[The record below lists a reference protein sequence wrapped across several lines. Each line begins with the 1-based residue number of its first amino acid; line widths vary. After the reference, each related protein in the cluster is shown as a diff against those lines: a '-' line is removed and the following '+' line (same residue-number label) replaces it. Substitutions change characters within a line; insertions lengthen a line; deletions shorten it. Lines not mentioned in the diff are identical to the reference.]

1 MSAAKKNT
9 ENSTPKMPE
18 TVEKQTPKMMAEKLL
33 EPTKEKINRNLKDSV
48 FCDLFARPEYLIQ
61 LYQTLH
67 PEDTTTTPDDLTI
80 VTLTQLFVKEIYN
93 DLGFLAGNRLIVLVE
108 HQSKWSD
115 NIVVRFLP
123 YLGETYHR
131 YMEKNDLD
139 VFSTKKVQLP
149 KPELY
154 VVFTGERK
162 IKPATISLKKD
173 IFGLDEE
180 EDCCVEVEAKVIYG
194 NEADRDILNQ
204 YIIFSKVFDEQKNLY
219 PDDLRKAVQET
230 IRICKDKDVLTAYL
244 EQEEAAIVMYAFAD
258 QEREFKRALRK
269 EGEAG
274 EARGEARGEVKGVDK
289 TTTLMDQLFSAGR
302 MEDAQK
308 AVKDKEY
315 LSQLFREFNIN

>member
-1 MSAAKKNT
+1 MSTVKDIEQKKRQI
-9 ENSTPKMPE
+9 EDQKKPTPKH
-18 TVEKQTPKMMAEKLL
+18 MAGKLL
-33 EPTKEKINRNLKDSV
+33 EPTKDKINRNLKDSV

-61 LYQTLH
+61 LYQALH
-67 PEDTTTTPDDLTI
+67 PEDTTTTLEDLTI

-108 HQSKWSD
+108 AQSKWSD
-115 NIVVRFLP
+115 NIVVRFVP

-131 YMEKNDLD
+131 YMEKNDID

-162 IKPATISLKKD
+162 EQPATISLKRD
-173 IFGLDEE
+173 IFGLSDSD
-180 EDCCVEVEAKVIYG
+180 DCCVEVEAKVIYG
-194 NEADRDILNQ
+194 NEEDRDILNQ
-204 YIIFSKVFDEQKNLY
+204 YIVFSKVFDEQRKRY

-230 IRICKDKDVLTAYL
+230 IQICKDKDVLTAYL

-269 EGEAG
+269 ERQDGEASMLVKLVKKG
-274 EARGEARGEVKGVDK
+274 RLTVEEAAEELDMSVEEFTEAYLTPV
-289 TTTLMDQLFSAGR
+289 SA
-302 MEDAQK
+302 
-308 AVKDKEY
+308 
-315 LSQLFREFNIN
+315 